1 MAKHRGRRDHP
12 RSRVGADQRA
22 RWRGQL
28 RQPATMPGQGKRA
41 RQRRPELA
49 GLARMMRE
57 RAGLAPLP
65 PPRPLHKMGQRD
77 DNDNDS
83 TERTP

>member
-1 MAKHRGRRDHP
+1 MAKHKAAARTHPHARIGR
-12 RSRVGADQRA
+12 DQLA

-28 RQPATMPGQGKRA
+28 HQPATMPGQGKRD

-49 GLARMMRE
+49 ELARMMRE
-57 RAGLAPLP
+57 RVGLAPAP
-65 PPRPLHKMGQRD
+65 VPVPLHKMGQRD
-77 DNDNDS
+77 DNDT